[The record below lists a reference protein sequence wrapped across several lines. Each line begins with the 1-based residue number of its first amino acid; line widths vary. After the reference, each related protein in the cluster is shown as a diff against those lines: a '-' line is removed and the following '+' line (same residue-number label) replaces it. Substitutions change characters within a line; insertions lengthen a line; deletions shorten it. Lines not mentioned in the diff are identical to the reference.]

1 MIAIL
6 ENLNYGQYFEYTIR
20 LLLALLCGA
29 VIGFERTKRFKE
41 AGLRTHIIV
50 CLAAALLMIVSKYGF
65 ADLVNGTD
73 YLYGTHGADPARIAA
88 QVISGI
94 SFLGAGIIFHN
105 NNSVR
110 GLTTAAGIW
119 ATAGIGLALGAG
131 MYYLGIIVTVMVAI
145 VQLYLYKHL
154 IGADG
159 LKTNQICFSVTN
171 TEAVRKAVNEFF
183 TSPHLEIMES
193 RIEYDSEG
201 YANYNITVRANRQIT
216 IEEVNDVLVKN
227 GKVKNISVI
236 VLKS

>member
-1 MIAIL
+1 MEFIQNINWA
-6 ENLNYGQYFEYTIR
+6 QYTDYTLR
-20 LLLALLCGA
+20 LFLACICGA

-50 CLAAALLMIVSKYGF
+50 CLAAALMMIVSKYGF
-65 ADLVNGTD
+65 ADLAKGSEF
-73 YLYGTHGADPARIAA
+73 LQGTHGTDPARIAA

-131 MYYLGIIVTVMVAI
+131 MYYLGILVTVIVAVI
-145 VQLYLYKHL
+145 QLYLYKHL

-159 LKTNQICFSVTN
+159 LKTSQIRFSVSN
-171 TEAVRKAVNEFF
+171 SDQIRKAVKEFF
-183 TSPHLEIMES
+183 NNLNVETMES
-193 RIEYDSEG
+193 QIEYDQQG
-201 YANYNITVRANRQIT
+201 NVNYEITVRTTRDIT
-216 IEEVNDVLVKN
+216 IDEVNDMLTAN
-227 GKVKNISVI
+227 GQVRSISVTE
-236 VLKS
+236 LKS

>member
-1 MIAIL
+1 MSLLMELDIDL
-6 ENLNYGQYFEYTIR
+6 YLDFTLR
-20 LLLALLCGA
+20 LVLACACGA
-29 VIGFERTKRFKE
+29 LIGFERTKRFKE

-50 CLAAALLMIVSKYGF
+50 CLAAALMMIVSKYGF
-65 ADLVNGTD
+65 ADLANGTNFI
-73 YLYGTHGADPARIAA
+73 YGTHGTDPARIAA

-131 MYYLGIIVTVMVAI
+131 MYYLGIFVTIVVAV
-145 VQLYLYKHL
+145 VQLFLYKYL

-159 LKTNQICFSVTN
+159 LKTNQITFSVIN
-171 TEAVRKAVNEFF
+171 SEEVRKAVKDFF
-183 TSPHLEIMES
+183 DSLNVEVMETK
-193 RIEYDSEG
+193 IEYDANG
-201 YANYNITVRANRQIT
+201 YANYNITVRTNKQIT
-216 IEEVNDVLVKN
+216 IDEVNEMLMAKGEVKQ
-227 GKVKNISVI
+227 ISVV

>member
-1 MIAIL
+1 MIAYL
-6 ENLNYGQYFEYTIR
+6 ENLNYGQYVEYTVRIV
-20 LLLALLCGA
+20 LACVCGA
-29 VIGFERTKRFKE
+29 LIGFERTKRFKE

-65 ADLVNGTD
+65 SDLVNGSE

-105 NNSVR
+105 NNSIR

-131 MYYLGIIVTVMVAI
+131 MYYLGIVVTIIVAV
-145 VQLYLYKHL
+145 VQLFLYKHL

-159 LKTNQICFSVTN
+159 LKTNQINFTVTN
-171 TEAVRKAVNEFF
+171 NEEVRKAVKDYFN
-183 TSPHLEIMES
+183 SLNLEIMES
-193 RIEYDSEG
+193 RIEYDSQG
-201 YANYNITVRANRQIT
+201 YANYNITVRTNRQIS
-216 IEEVNDVLVKN
+216 IEEVNEILVSK
-227 GKVKNISVI
+227 GDVKNIGVV

>member
-1 MIAIL
+1 MELDIDL
-6 ENLNYGQYFEYTIR
+6 YLDFTLR
-20 LLLALLCGA
+20 LVLACACGA
-29 VIGFERTKRFKE
+29 LIGFERTKRFKE

-50 CLAAALLMIVSKYGF
+50 CLAAALMMIVSKYGF
-65 ADLVNGTD
+65 ADLANGTNFI
-73 YLYGTHGADPARIAA
+73 YGTHGTDPARIAA

-131 MYYLGIIVTVMVAI
+131 MYYLGIFVTIVVAV
-145 VQLYLYKHL
+145 VQLFLYKYL

-159 LKTNQICFSVTN
+159 LKTNQITFSVIN
-171 TEAVRKAVNEFF
+171 SEEVRKAVKDFF
-183 TSPHLEIMES
+183 DSLNVEVMETK
-193 RIEYDSEG
+193 IEYDANG
-201 YANYNITVRANRQIT
+201 YANYNITVRTNKQIT
-216 IEEVNDVLVKN
+216 IDEVNEMLMAKGEVKQ
-227 GKVKNISVI
+227 ISVV